1 MLLIEE
7 GILVAVIVVILFM
20 CAIVMGVLFG
30 LVIGLKLRLDRYDK
44 KIKELSKAISVNED
58 YLTAIDERTI
68 DIYNYVR
75 RKS

>member
-1 MLLIEE
+1 M
-7 GILVAVIVVILFM
+7 AVIFVILFM
-20 CAIVMGVLFG
+20 CAILMGALFG

-44 KIKELSKAISVNED
+44 KVKELSKAISVNED
-58 YLTAIDERTI
+58 YLAAIDERTI

>member
-1 MLLIEE
+1 M
-7 GILVAVIVVILFM
+7 AVIVAILFM
-20 CAIVMGVLFG
+20 CAILIGALFG

-44 KIKELSKAISVNED
+44 KVKELSKAISVNED

>member
-1 MLLIEE
+1 M
-7 GILVAVIVVILFM
+7 AVIVVILFM
-20 CAIVMGVLFG
+20 CAILMGALFG

-58 YLTAIDERTI
+58 YLTVIDERTI
-68 DIYNYVR
+68 DIYDYVR

>member
-1 MLLIEE
+1 MT
-7 GILVAVIVVILFM
+7 VIVVILFM
-20 CAIVMGVLFG
+20 CAILMGALFG
-30 LVIGLKLRLDRYDK
+30 LVIGLKLRLDRYGK
-44 KIKELSKAISVNED
+44 KVKELSKAISVNED

>member
-1 MLLIEE
+1 M
-7 GILVAVIVVILFM
+7 AVMVVILFM
-20 CAIVMGVLFG
+20 CAILMGALFG

-68 DIYNYVR
+68 DIYDYVR

>member
-1 MLLIEE
+1 M
-7 GILVAVIVVILFM
+7 AVIVMILFM
-20 CAIVMGVLFG
+20 CAILMGALFG

-68 DIYNYVR
+68 DIYDYVR
-75 RKS
+75 RKN

>member
-1 MLLIEE
+1 
-7 GILVAVIVVILFM
+7 M
-20 CAIVMGVLFG
+20 CAILMGALFG

-44 KIKELSKAISVNED
+44 KIKELSKAISINED

>member
-1 MLLIEE
+1 MEAI
-7 GILVAVIVVILFM
+7 VAILFM
-20 CAIVMGVLFG
+20 CAILIGALFG

-75 RKS
+75 RKI

>member
-1 MLLIEE
+1 MT
-7 GILVAVIVVILFM
+7 VIVVILFM
-20 CAIVMGVLFG
+20 CAILIGGLFG

-44 KIKELSKAISVNED
+44 KVRELSKAISVNED

-68 DIYNYVR
+68 DIYDYIR

>member
-1 MLLIEE
+1 M
-7 GILVAVIVVILFM
+7 AVIVVILFM
-20 CAIVMGVLFG
+20 CAILMGALFG

-44 KIKELSKAISVNED
+44 KIKELHKAISVNED

-68 DIYNYVR
+68 DIYNYIR

>member
-1 MLLIEE
+1 
-7 GILVAVIVVILFM
+7 M
-20 CAIVMGVLFG
+20 CAILMGALFG

-68 DIYNYVR
+68 DIYDYVR
-75 RKS
+75 RKN

>member
-1 MLLIEE
+1 MEAI
-7 GILVAVIVVILFM
+7 VAILFM
-20 CAIVMGVLFG
+20 CAILIGALFG

-75 RKS
+75 RKN

>member
-1 MLLIEE
+1 MTI
-7 GILVAVIVVILFM
+7 IVVILFM
-20 CAIVMGVLFG
+20 CAILMGALFG

-44 KIKELSKAISVNED
+44 KVRELSKAISVNED

-68 DIYNYVR
+68 DIYDYIR

>member
-1 MLLIEE
+1 M
-7 GILVAVIVVILFM
+7 VVIVVILFM
-20 CAIVMGVLFG
+20 CAILMGALFG

-44 KIKELSKAISVNED
+44 KVKELSKAISVNED

-68 DIYNYVR
+68 DIYNYIR

>member
-1 MLLIEE
+1 M
-7 GILVAVIVVILFM
+7 AVIVVILFM
-20 CAIVMGVLFG
+20 CAILMGVLFG

-68 DIYNYVR
+68 DIYDYVR

>member
-1 MLLIEE
+1 
-7 GILVAVIVVILFM
+7 M
-20 CAIVMGVLFG
+20 CAILMGALFG
-30 LVIGLKLRLDRYDK
+30 LVVGLKLRLDRYDK
-44 KIKELSKAISVNED
+44 KVKELSKAISVNED

>member
-1 MLLIEE
+1 MS
-7 GILVAVIVVILFM
+7 VIVVILFM
-20 CAIVMGVLFG
+20 CAILMGALFG

-44 KIKELSKAISVNED
+44 KVKELSKAISVNED

>member
-1 MLLIEE
+1 M
-7 GILVAVIVVILFM
+7 AVIVAILFM
-20 CAIVMGVLFG
+20 CAILIGALFG

-44 KIKELSKAISVNED
+44 KVKELSKAISVNED

-68 DIYNYVR
+68 DIYNCVR

>member
-1 MLLIEE
+1 M
-7 GILVAVIVVILFM
+7 AVIVVILFM
-20 CAIVMGVLFG
+20 CAILMGAFFG

>member
-1 MLLIEE
+1 M
-7 GILVAVIVVILFM
+7 AVIVVILFM
-20 CAIVMGVLFG
+20 CAILMGALFG

-44 KIKELSKAISVNED
+44 KIKELSKAISINED

>member
-1 MLLIEE
+1 M
-7 GILVAVIVVILFM
+7 AVIVVILFM
-20 CAIVMGVLFG
+20 CAILMGALFG

-68 DIYNYVR
+68 DIYDYVR

>member
-1 MLLIEE
+1 M
-7 GILVAVIVVILFM
+7 AVIVVILFM
-20 CAIVMGVLFG
+20 CTILMGALFG

-68 DIYNYVR
+68 DIYDYVR

>member
-1 MLLIEE
+1 M
-7 GILVAVIVVILFM
+7 AVIVVILFM
-20 CAIVMGVLFG
+20 CAILIGALFG

-68 DIYNYVR
+68 DIYNYIR

>member
-1 MLLIEE
+1 MEAI
-7 GILVAVIVVILFM
+7 VAILFM
-20 CAIVMGVLFG
+20 CAILIGALFG
-30 LVIGLKLRLDRYDK
+30 LVIGLKLRLDRYDR

>member
-1 MLLIEE
+1 MT
-7 GILVAVIVVILFM
+7 VIVVILFM
-20 CAIVMGVLFG
+20 CAILMGALFG

-44 KIKELSKAISVNED
+44 KVKELSKAISVNED

-68 DIYNYVR
+68 DIYNYIR

>member
-1 MLLIEE
+1 MT
-7 GILVAVIVVILFM
+7 VIVVILFM
-20 CAIVMGVLFG
+20 CAILMGALFG

-58 YLTAIDERTI
+58 YLIAIDERTI
-68 DIYNYVR
+68 DIYNYIR

>member
-1 MLLIEE
+1 M
-7 GILVAVIVVILFM
+7 AVIVVILFM
-20 CAIVMGVLFG
+20 CAILMGALFG

-68 DIYNYVR
+68 DIYNYIR